1 MTTADTTTTPA
12 TPPEAMPVLP
22 LRDVVV
28 YPHMVI
34 PLFVGRE
41 RSILALEQAMKLD
54 KQILLL
60 AQKQADVDD
69 PAPKDLYDVGT
80 IATILQLLK
89 LPDGT
94 VKVLVEGVE
103 RAKVESLTA
112 GEYFVAKVKLL
123 GDGEPYDEREMDV
136 LVRSAVSQFAQY
148 VKLNRKV
155 PPEILTSLAGIEQ
168 PGRLADTVA
177 AHMSL
182 KLDA

>member
-1 MTTADTTTTPA
+1 MTTADTTTTTA
-12 TPPEAMPVLP
+12 TPPDAMPVLP

-103 RAKVESLTA
+103 RARVAQLVAGDYFAAKKSPVTSCSTLARSTPSTSTFTVPSGSLSNCRM
-112 GEYFVAKVKLL
+112 VAI
-123 GDGEPYDEREMDV
+123 
-136 LVRSAVSQFAQY
+136 
-148 VKLNRKV
+148 V
-155 PPEILTSLAGIEQ
+155 PTS
-168 PGRLADTVA
+168 
-177 AHMSL
+177 
-182 KLDA
+182 